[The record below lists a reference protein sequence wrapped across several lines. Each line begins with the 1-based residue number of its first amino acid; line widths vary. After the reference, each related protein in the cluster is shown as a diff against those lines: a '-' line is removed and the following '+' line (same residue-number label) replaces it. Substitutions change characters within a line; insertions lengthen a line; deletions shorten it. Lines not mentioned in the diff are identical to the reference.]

1 MAGFDHSP
9 VCQPEAAMFI
19 SLTRF
24 TGHLFLIFVTLRDLR
39 FIMLLI

>member
-1 MAGFDHSP
+1 MAGFDHAP

-24 TGHLFLIFVTLRDLR
+24 TGHLFFLLQLMDTLVFL
-39 FIMLLI
+39 